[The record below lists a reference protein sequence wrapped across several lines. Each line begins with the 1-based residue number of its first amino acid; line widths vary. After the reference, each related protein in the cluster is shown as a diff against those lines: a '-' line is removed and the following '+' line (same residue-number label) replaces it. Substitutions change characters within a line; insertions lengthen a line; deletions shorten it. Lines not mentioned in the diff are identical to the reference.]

1 MLILVFDTPEDRDK
15 FVILYETY
23 GKTIYYTLSR
33 YNLDEHTKE
42 DLSHDIYIILAEHLD
57 SIDIND
63 HKKTRNY
70 IITIT
75 RNYCSNYLRSKSR
88 HPEDFLD
95 EIPEPQTNSNGILDY
110 LITKEHIHQ
119 LAEEVHKLDDI
130 YKSVLEL
137 KYING
142 FSNDEIASFL
152 KIKKKTVEMRLY
164 RANLILRERL
174 KEQGDV

>member
-110 LITKEHIHQ
+110 LITKEQIHQ

-130 YKSVLEL
+130 YKWS
-137 KYING
+137 
-142 FSNDEIASFL
+142 
-152 KIKKKTVEMRLY
+152 
-164 RANLILRERL
+164 
-174 KEQGDV
+174 